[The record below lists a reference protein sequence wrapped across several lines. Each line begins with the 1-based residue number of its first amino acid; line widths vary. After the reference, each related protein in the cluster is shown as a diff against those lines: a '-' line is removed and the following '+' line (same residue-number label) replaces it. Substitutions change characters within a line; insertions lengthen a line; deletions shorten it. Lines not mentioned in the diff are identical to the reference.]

1 MTWRRPIRKSL
12 NRPNLFLGCER
23 QPILFSIFCSSV
35 IFLFGQSK
43 YTSLVAVAF
52 FIFSLWGLRKMANK
66 DPHLFEVYRRHIKQN
81 PFYFGRARPFRK
93 T

>member
-1 MTWRRPIRKSL
+1 MTLRRPIRKSL

-23 QPILFSIFCSSV
+23 KPILFSIFSSSV
-35 IFLFGQSK
+35 LFLFGQSK
-43 YTSLVAVAF
+43 FTSLMALSLFA
-52 FIFSLWGLRKMANK
+52 FSLWGLRKMANR

-81 PFYFGRARPFRK
+81 PFYYGRARPFRK